1 MTVEESYRYS
11 MRIARRRARNFY
23 YSFVLLSRPQRKA
36 ICAIYAFMR
45 YCDDLSDD
53 ETAGDRSQAIARWK
67 TALTNALEGRFS
79 GHPVWPGFHDA
90 VTRYRIPHEY
100 FFDMIAGVSSDLQP
114 RVISTFEELYQYC
127 YQVASVV
134 GLAVIH
140 IFGFQSSDAL
150 QLAEECGV
158 AFQLTN
164 ILRDIREDA
173 FRGRIYLPAED
184 LMRFHVTPEELSGGE
199 ITERFRELMRFEAAR
214 ARAYYRC
221 SAPLIGL
228 VDAPSR
234 SSLWALIEIYRTLLE
249 RIERSGFDVL
259 NQRVRVPSWQKAL
272 IVVRASARRTG
283 LAAQGRRAG

>member
-1 MTVEESYRYS
+1 MTVDQSYRYS
-11 MRIARRRARNFY
+11 MQIARRRARNFY
-23 YSFVLLSRPQRKA
+23 YAFVLLSRPQRKA

-67 TALTNALEGRFS
+67 TALTEALEGRFS

-90 VTRYRIPHEY
+90 VMHYRIPHEY
-100 FFDMIAGVSSDLQP
+100 FFDMIEGVSSDLQP
-114 RVISTFEELYQYC
+114 RVISTFDELYQYC

-134 GLAVIH
+134 GLAIIH

-150 QLAEECGV
+150 ELAEECGV

-173 FRGRIYLPAED
+173 GRGRIYLPSED
-184 LMRFHVTPEELSGGE
+184 LVRFNVAPEELSSSE
-199 ITERFRELMRFEAAR
+199 ITERFRELMRFEVAR
-214 ARAYYRC
+214 ARAYYRS
-221 SAPLIGL
+221 SAPLIDL
-228 VDAPSR
+228 VDALSR
-234 SSLWALIEIYRTLLE
+234 PSLWALIEIYRTLLT
-249 RIERSGFDVL
+249 RIERSGYNVL
-259 NQRVRVPSWQKAL
+259 HERVSVPAWQKAL

-283 LAAQGRRAG
+283 LTPRRRHTG

>member
-1 MTVEESYRYS
+1 MTVDQSYRYS
-11 MRIARRRARNFY
+11 MQIARRRARNFY
-23 YSFVLLSRPQRKA
+23 YAFVLLSRPQRKA

-67 TALTNALEGRFS
+67 TALTEALEGRFS

-90 VTRYRIPHEY
+90 VMHYRIPHEY
-100 FFDMIAGVSSDLQP
+100 FFDMIEGVSSDLQP
-114 RVISTFEELYQYC
+114 RVISTFDELYQYC

-134 GLAVIH
+134 GLAIIH

-150 QLAEECGV
+150 ELAEECGV

-173 FRGRIYLPAED
+173 GRGRIYLPSED
-184 LMRFHVTPEELSGGE
+184 LVRFNVAPEELSSSE
-199 ITERFRELMRFEAAR
+199 ITERFRELMRFEVAR
-214 ARAYYRC
+214 ARAYYRS
-221 SAPLIGL
+221 SAPLIDL
-228 VDAPSR
+228 VDALSR
-234 SSLWALIEIYRTLLE
+234 PSLWALIEIYRTLLT
-249 RIERSGFDVL
+249 RIERSGYNVL
-259 NQRVRVPSWQKAL
+259 HEKVSVPAWQKAL

-283 LAAQGRRAG
+283 LTPRRRHTG